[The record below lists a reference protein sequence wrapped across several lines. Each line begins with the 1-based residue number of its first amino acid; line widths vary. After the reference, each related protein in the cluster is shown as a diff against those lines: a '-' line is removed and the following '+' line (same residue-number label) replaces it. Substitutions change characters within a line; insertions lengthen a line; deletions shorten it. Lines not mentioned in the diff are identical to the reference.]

1 MLGHQPPSSLP
12 PKAAEAP
19 LVTEKCLPALAR
31 GSTAL
36 MTTEHWADG
45 VDRLLAEIGPVTGAS
60 RVWIL
65 QVVEITPA
73 KVVQDYVFEWASA
86 EHHQLRSHYRGQL
99 FATPRDEPEYQRL
112 VEERLAG
119 CRHNFCTPLMPEG
132 PIRRHLESQSTLSMA
147 TVPIFVNGR
156 WWGTL
161 GVDDCERAVSWEGPG
176 LDLLETAAQLI
187 AAALYRYQLSHRSRQ
202 VELFHKVADCG
213 VWEVSMRNGRVW
225 CSQGLKLALG
235 YPETYPRV
243 PLRRLAARLHPED
256 RAAIWAHL
264 RAARCNAEP
273 AQFRLDARVRLT
285 EDAWSWHEIIAEMQH
300 NGQGEPV
307 ALAGVL
313 VDICQRKQEEQQALA
328 ASERDALT
336 GALNRRGLDR
346 HMTECPILSSRHLI
360 LFDIDHF
367 KQVNDTHGH
376 LAGDALL
383 SQLVDR
389 LQHELRPEDCLVR
402 LGGEEFAVL
411 ATGMQDDQAVALAER
426 LRRRVA
432 AAPFCV
438 EAPGPVSI
446 GISISLGVA
455 RQAYDDAESLGQLMA
470 EADQALYAAK
480 SAGRNTVVACDAPLA
495 NSMPISAA
503 GG

>member
-1 MLGHQPPSSLP
+1 
-12 PKAAEAP
+12 
-19 LVTEKCLPALAR
+19 
-31 GSTAL
+31 

-213 VWEVSMRNGRVW
+213 VWEVSLRNGRVW

-243 PLRRLAARLHPED
+243 
-256 RAAIWAHL
+256 
-264 RAARCNAEP
+264 
-273 AQFRLDARVRLT
+273 
-285 EDAWSWHEIIAEMQH
+285 
-300 NGQGEPV
+300 
-307 ALAGVL
+307 
-313 VDICQRKQEEQQALA
+313 
-328 ASERDALT
+328 
-336 GALNRRGLDR
+336 
-346 HMTECPILSSRHLI
+346 
-360 LFDIDHF
+360 
-367 KQVNDTHGH
+367 
-376 LAGDALL
+376 
-383 SQLVDR
+383 
-389 LQHELRPEDCLVR
+389 
-402 LGGEEFAVL
+402 
-411 ATGMQDDQAVALAER
+411 
-426 LRRRVA
+426 
-432 AAPFCV
+432 
-438 EAPGPVSI
+438 
-446 GISISLGVA
+446 
-455 RQAYDDAESLGQLMA
+455 
-470 EADQALYAAK
+470 
-480 SAGRNTVVACDAPLA
+480 
-495 NSMPISAA
+495 
-503 GG
+503 